1 MEEVWMDI
9 SLSTLHQDL
18 EAKPTSTTT
27 PFRGIVLQ
35 DFLGGDFNDPPPV
48 SPPLNDLPL
57 PRFTGLSLNSGH
69 LMVHPNSTN
78 SNTNG
83 TGASSAGPFAYCSK
97 KRALE
102 QQPEASFGHGNG
114 ADRRKKRMIKNRE
127 SAARSRARK
136 QAYTYEL
143 QREVARLLDENRKL
157 ERMFEE
163 LRLEME
169 AQVPAKRT
177 LQRASTA
184 PF

>member
-1 MEEVWMDI
+1 MEEVWKDI

-18 EAKPTSTTT
+18 EAKPTSTN

-35 DFLGGDFNDPPPV
+35 DLLAGDFNEPPPV
-48 SPPLNDLPL
+48 SAPLNDLPL
-57 PRFTGLSLNSGH
+57 PRFTGLSLNSGR
-69 LMVHPNSTN
+69 LMVHPNSSN

-83 TGASSAGPFAYCSK
+83 GASSAGPFAYCSK

-102 QQPEASFGHGNG
+102 RQPEASFGHGHGNG

-157 ERMFEE
+157 KRTFEE
-163 LRLEME
+163 LRLAME

-177 LQRASTA
+177 LQRTSTA